1 MSKLILVI
9 SLFLKCSQING
20 VNLLSV
26 EYDRMN
32 HTESILNKDS
42 QNILWIMYD
51 DSGLPVQFLP
61 CSDHHAMN
69 ITYNQRGQITH
80 WQYGE
85 MWEDLEYNRDGL
97 LLERSKSGIVQYR
110 FNYRYGKSLVNM
122 AYVINKYINQV
133 LVYSFVYPVI

>member
-1 MSKLILVI
+1 MI
-9 SLFLKCSQING
+9 SLFLEYSQING

-85 MWEDLEYNRDGL
+85 MWEDLDYNRDGL
-97 LLERSKSGIVQYR
+97 LLNRSRSGAVQHKFY
-110 FNYRYGKSLVNM
+110 YRYGKSLVNM
-122 AYVINKYINQV
+122 AYMIDKCIDQV
-133 LVYSFVYPVI
+133 LGFICFVHPVI

>member
-1 MSKLILVI
+1 MTITKKSLKSRLILVI
-9 SLFLKCSQING
+9 SLFLEYLQING

-85 MWEDLEYNRDGL
+85 MWEKKCRSIKLMHWLTGL
-97 LLERSKSGIVQYR
+97 YQALGTIECHLHPREKL
-110 FNYRYGKSLVNM
+110 FP
-122 AYVINKYINQV
+122 AD
-133 LVYSFVYPVI
+133 